1 MNNKNTYYQR
11 NKERLLER
19 AKKYYEIV
27 KKDSINKQKISIG
40 NYLTKNKTLKVN
52 MEEIDIKI
60 CMKKTNKN

>member
-40 NYLTKNKTLKVN
+40 NYLTKNKTLKGN

-60 CMKKTNKN
+60 CMKKAKKN

>member
-1 MNNKNTYYQR
+1 MKNKNTYYQR
-11 NKERLLER
+11 NEETLLER

-27 KKDSINKQKISIG
+27 KKGQKNKEKISIG
-40 NYLTKNKTLKVN
+40 NYLTKNKTLKDN

>member
-27 KKDSINKQKISIG
+27 KKDSINKQKKSIG
-40 NYLTKNKTLKVN
+40 NYLTKNKTLKDN

>member
-19 AKKYYEIV
+19 AKKYYETV

-40 NYLTKNKTLKVN
+40 NYLTKNKTLKDN

>member
-1 MNNKNTYYQR
+1 MNNKNTYYQS

-27 KKDSINKQKISIG
+27 KKDSINMQKISIG
-40 NYLTKNKTLKVN
+40 NYLTKNKTLKDN

>member
-40 NYLTKNKTLKVN
+40 NYLTKNKTLKDN

-60 CMKKTNKN
+60 CMKKAKKN

>member
-11 NKERLLER
+11 KKERLLER

-40 NYLTKNKTLKVN
+40 NYLTKNKTLKDN

>member
-40 NYLTKNKTLKVN
+40 NYLTKNKTLKDN

>member
-1 MNNKNTYYQR
+1 MNNKNTYYQS

-40 NYLTKNKTLKVN
+40 NYLTKNKTLKDN